1 MLKNEV
7 SCCDDDFKQSGD
19 DSFFD
24 NTSDLLTFSQLS
36 KTQKQICQMDL
47 NIKNKQLKQ
56 IYFTNKFDTS
66 LFQKIKNSFPFIF
79 KITYPA
85 EFFNDVFSKKYYSII
100 CLEKNSKELV
110 GFSHIKI
117 NKISKSAEIVTL
129 GVLREYQ
136 GQKLGTLILKK
147 VNEELLMNGINE
159 VSLYVQSTNTIA
171 INMYI
176 KNEFIKEKEICN
188 YYNLTNT
195 TKEIAHEEN
204 KAILMKKMLCDIEK
218 LNESLTKLKQSQ
230 KIMLICQ

>member
-1 MLKNEV
+1 MLLVENEV
-7 SCCDDDFKQSGD
+7 SCCDDVFQQSGD
-19 DSFFD
+19 DSFFN

-36 KTQKQICQMDL
+36 KTQ
-47 NIKNKQLKQ
+47 KQLKQ

-66 LFQKIKNSFPFIF
+66 LFQKIKKSFPFIF

-85 EFFNDVFSKKYYSII
+85 EFFNDVFSKKYYSIV

-117 NKISKSAEIVTL
+117 NKISKSAEIITL

-136 GQKLGTLILKK
+136 GQKFGTLILKK

-188 YYNLTNT
+188 YYNLTDA
-195 TKEIAHEEN
+195 TKEVAHEEN
-204 KAILMKKMLCDIEK
+204 KAILMKKMLWDREK
-218 LNESLTKLKQSQ
+218 LNESLTKIKQSQ
-230 KIMLICQ
+230 KIKLIGQLT